1 MKTLLRSMAAFA
13 AAVLAMTSTV
23 RAEVRTQVLEYKHGE
38 VVLEGLLAWDDAV
51 ATPKAPQPG
60 VIVCPEW
67 WGNNDYSRG
76 RAKQLAELGYVA
88 LAIDVYG
95 KGKLTTDA
103 GQASQWAGELYGAPQ
118 VARGRAQ
125 AGYALLASQPQ
136 VDKTRMAAIGYC
148 MGGTIAL
155 ELARTG
161 ADLKSVVA
169 FHAGKLT
176 AMGEESDNAKIK
188 AVVTVCHGQ
197 DDAFVSA
204 EELANFHAQMKA
216 AKLDYQFLSYS
227 GAVHAFT
234 NPGADKF
241 GVPGV
246 SYNAAADRR
255 SWEHMKSAF
264 AEAFGRPAV
273 R

>member
-1 MKTLLRSMAAFA
+1 MRQLRTLLSSLVALC
-13 AAVLAMTSTV
+13 AAVLPAV
-23 RAEVRTQVLEYKHGE
+23 AEVQTKVIEYKHGE
-38 VVLEGLLAWDDAV
+38 VVLEGLLAWDDAR
-51 ATPKAPQPG
+51 ASEKTPQPG
-60 VIVCPEW
+60 VLVCPEW

-76 RAKQLAELGYVA
+76 RARQLAELGYVA

-95 KGKLTTDA
+95 KGKLTTDP
-103 GQASQWAGELYGAPQ
+103 GQASEWAGELYGAPEL
-118 VARGRAQ
+118 ARGRAR

-136 VDKTRMAAIGYC
+136 VDKSRMAAIGYC

-155 ELARTG
+155 ELARLG
-161 ADLKSVVA
+161 MELKSVVA

-176 AMGEESDNAKIK
+176 AMGDAANNAKIK
-188 AVVTVCHGQ
+188 AVVTICHGQ
-197 DDAFVSA
+197 DDAFVTP

-216 AKLDYQFLSYS
+216 AKLDYQFISYS

-234 NPGADKF
+234 NPSADKF

-264 AEAFGRPAV
+264 AEAFGRPAG

>member
-1 MKTLLRSMAAFA
+1 MQTLLC
-13 AAVLAMTSTV
+13 AVVSVVVLVASALPAM
-23 RAEVRTQVLEYKHGE
+23 AEVRTQVIEYKHGD

-51 ATPKAPQPG
+51 ATAKTPQPG

-67 WGNNDYSRG
+67 WGNNDYPRG

-95 KGKLTTDA
+95 KGKLTKDA
-103 GQASQWAGELYGAPQ
+103 EQAGKWAGELYGAPD

-125 AGYALLASQPQ
+125 AGLALLVQQPQ
-136 VDKTRMAAIGYC
+136 VDKTRLAAIGYC

-161 ADLKSVVA
+161 ADLDAVVA

-176 AMGEESDNAKIK
+176 AMGDAADNSKIK
-188 AVVTVCHGQ
+188 AVLTVCHGQ

-204 EELANFHAQMKA
+204 EELENFHAQMKA
-216 AKLDYQFLSYS
+216 AKLDYQFLSYA

-234 NPGADKF
+234 NPNADKA

-246 SYNAAADRR
+246 AYHAAADRR
-255 SWEHMKSAF
+255 SWEHMKLAL
-264 AEAFGRPAV
+264 AEAFGSGAKR
-273 R
+273 